1 MSKPQWNLL
10 YLTGRTRWN
19 TGITPPELVEVIEG
33 GQIPPGRALDIGCGT
48 GTNTIYLAKHG
59 FQAVGV
65 DVAFLAIIQARY
77 KAWRLGLPVK
87 FSTGDILK
95 LGLPE
100 YPVLSAPV
108 DFALDIGCLH
118 SMGTMHLQSYTS
130 MLLRVLASGGF
141 YLLYAWWPHEL
152 QGRPVG
158 LKPEELK
165 AALGNSFHAI
175 WTRQG
180 EEGGIPAFWY
190 LFQKLS

>member
-1 MSKPQWNLL
+1 MSKPLWNFL

-48 GTNTIYLAKHG
+48 GTNTIYLAQHG

-77 KAWRLGLPVK
+77 KAWRAGIPVK

-95 LGLPE
+95 LGLPDGTA
-100 YPVLSAPV
+100 LGAPV

-118 SMGTMHLQSYTS
+118 SLATLHLQSYTD
-130 MLLRVLASGGF
+130 MLQRVLNIGGF
-141 YLLYAWWPHEL
+141 FLLYSWGPREL

-165 AALGNSFHAI
+165 AALSNSFHVI

-180 EEGGIPAFWY
+180 GEDGIPAYWY
-190 LFQKLS
+190 LFQRLS